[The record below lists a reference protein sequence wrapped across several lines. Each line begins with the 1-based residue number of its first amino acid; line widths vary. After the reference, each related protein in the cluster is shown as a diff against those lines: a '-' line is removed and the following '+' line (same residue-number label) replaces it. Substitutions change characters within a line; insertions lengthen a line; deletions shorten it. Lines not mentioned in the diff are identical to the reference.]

1 MWLSQHVRYVCFVMP
16 VVLVLAL
23 SVVLLTALPAR
34 AADTVQ
40 SGEGF
45 VYSPEWKKWQT
56 AYHDGMLDHLYGGYI
71 DEDFLAAIDDPEYLK
86 ECKEHPEARVAPK
99 DMPIEEAIAKKYTTF
114 YNPSVND
121 GSVDAMLHSD
131 SYKIPATE
139 YIDGTVDAMNQAAKS
154 QHYYVAAPTKGERM
168 LNVGKF
174 EDIGRVGM
182 TTSQIETAENAG
194 MSFEQIIAGSENAQG
209 AIAVQEAVEDS
220 SKKTAE
226 KLMEKGATKAE
237 AKATAKAIAKT
248 ALKPLAF
255 GFKAYNAVT
264 DLILAEQGGVW
275 VGNHIARVAQI
286 DQSEECRVIK
296 NGMARWALGIN
307 STCGSFELTDQQ
319 MAEQLHLLETHKLGP
334 HSTCIHATKAAV
346 DNASIDA
353 TICFAGFNFEKM
365 PSGSLSQSLIYD
377 VSGPDSSRMDGN
389 FFYIQSKSDHSKF
402 YQAYTAYFKDGYPHM
417 ADGSA
422 PNWVGGI
429 GVVGS
434 HWLTMNDPLAYLD
447 FGKIVKLDRL
457 SAFNF
462 VNPDGSKA
470 DGMHWDVSSTQEQ
483 PNICTLVTMQDGTQH
498 VQCGGK
504 VIKTDDGNNLIQP
517 PDVYYGGDNIDNSD
531 HSDHSVTNNVKE
543 VKVVDVHADGS
554 TTDLGGGPVS
564 GGNEGYLDL
573 WNTAANVSCFNGG
586 EACADWA
593 SQVKTATGEDLSS
606 KNKHTT
612 KTDTALQYACRW
624 YEPDGKTFQEL
635 PIGECTVYKDTFKQ
649 ENQAKRTPYTD
660 PKTNDMPENPVIPK
674 DAVAPKFD
682 FGSCITKKFSWN
694 PVSWVFV
701 PVSCALQW
709 AFVPDTTVMTTQMT
723 LIRERTGGV
732 GSTLD
737 TAFREHYQVF
747 GHQQQ
752 DCKGPEFSLAFQN
765 VQIIPPSY
773 PMSVCEGSGLE
784 FLPKFSKAAFI
795 ALYGYACLL
804 VLRKW
809 FFGISGFN
817 PDSLAGKDGKK

>member
-1 MWLSQHVRYVCFVMP
+1 MWLSQRLRYVCFVMP

-71 DEDFLAAIDDPEYLK
+71 DEDFLAALDDPEYLQ

-139 YIDGTVDAMNQAAKS
+139 YIDGTVDAMNKAAKS

-168 LNVGKF
+168 MNVGKF

-194 MSFEQIIAGSENAQG
+194 MSFEQIISGSENAQG

-264 DLILAEQGGVW
+264 NLILAEQAGVFL
-275 VGNHIARVAQI
+275 GNQIARVAEI

-296 NGMARWALGIN
+296 NGMARWAMGIN
-307 STCGSFELTDQQ
+307 SKCGSFELSDQQ
-319 MAEQLHLLETHKLGP
+319 MAEQLHLLETHKFGS
-334 HSTCIHATKAAV
+334 HSTCIHVTKYNDKSA
-346 DNASIDA
+346 DA
-353 TICFAGFNFEKM
+353 TICFAGYGFDKRSAGYPDGQN
-365 PSGSLSQSLIYD
+365 LIYD
-377 VSGPDSSRMDGN
+377 VSGPDMYTMQGD
-389 FFYIQSKSDHSKF
+389 FIYIQSKADNSKF
-402 YQAYTAYFKDGYPHM
+402 YKAFVAYDEDGFPLT
-417 ADGSA
+417 DGSK
-422 PNWVGGI
+422 PQWLGG
-429 GVVGS
+429 VKHVGS
-434 HWLTMNDPLAYLD
+434 FDWLSINNPLAYLD
-447 FGKIVKLDRL
+447 FGTIVKMDGV
-457 SAFNF
+457 SAFDF
-462 VNPDGSKA
+462 VNSDGSKA
-470 DGMHWDVSSTQEQ
+470 KGMHWDVSSTQEQ

-531 HSDHSVTNNVKE
+531 HSTTNNVKE
-543 VKVVDVHADGS
+543 VKVIDVHADGT

-564 GGNEGYLDL
+564 AGEEGYLDL
-573 WNTAANVSCFNGG
+573 WNVPANVSCFDGG
-586 EACADWA
+586 EACADW
-593 SQVKTATGEDLSS
+593 STQVKTITGEELSS

-612 KTDTALQYACRW
+612 STDPKLQYSCRW
-624 YEPDGKTFQEL
+624 YEQDKKTFKEL
-635 PIGECTVYKDTFKQ
+635 PIGECAVYKDTFVQK
-649 ENQAKRTPYTD
+649 NQAKRTPYTD
-660 PKTNDMPENPVIPK
+660 PKTDDMPENPVIPK

-682 FGSCITKKFSWN
+682 FGSCVTKNVSWN

-709 AFVPDTTVMTTQMT
+709 AFVPDTTVMTTQVT
-723 LIRERTGGV
+723 HIRERTGGV
-732 GSTLD
+732 GGTLE

-747 GHQQQ
+747 GNQQQ
-752 DCKGPEFSLAFQN
+752 DCRGPEFSLAFQN

-773 PMSVCEGSGLE
+773 PMSVCQGSGLE

-817 PDSLAGKDGKK
+817 PDSLAGKDEKK